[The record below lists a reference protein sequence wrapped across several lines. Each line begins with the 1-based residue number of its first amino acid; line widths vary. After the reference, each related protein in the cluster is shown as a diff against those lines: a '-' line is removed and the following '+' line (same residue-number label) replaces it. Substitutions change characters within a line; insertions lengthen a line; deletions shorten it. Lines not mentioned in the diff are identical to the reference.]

1 MRIFVTGSIAYDYI
15 MVFPG
20 RFRDHILPDKMH
32 VLSVSF
38 LVDSLTRL
46 RGGTGANICF
56 NLGLLGDHPYLVGTV
71 GEDFADYRAWLEGH
85 GVDCRTVKVITADYT
100 ASCFINTDLQD
111 NQITAFYPGAMAHAA
126 SISLRESGVTPDDLV
141 VIAPNDPGA
150 MNRYTSECIAGGI
163 PYLYDPSMQLP
174 RLERADLE
182 KGCRGARILA
192 GNDYEFGMMAGKLG
206 ISEAD
211 LRRLAPVTVMTRGEA
226 GALIT
231 VGKEQFD
238 IPPAKPKE
246 VLDPTGAGDAFR
258 AGFILGL
265 KQGLAWP
272 VVGRLAA
279 LSGVYAIEHKGPQQ
293 HSYTLDEFVARYQEN
308 FGSAPEIAT
317 TAGRSTST
325 R

>member
-1 MRIFVTGSIAYDYI
+1 MRVFVTGSIAYDYI

-20 RFRDHILPDKMH
+20 RFSDHILPDKMH

-46 RGGTGANICF
+46 RGGTGANISF
-56 NLGLLGDHPYLVGTV
+56 NLGLVGEHPLLVGTV
-71 GEDFADYRAWLEGH
+71 GEDFSEYRAWLEKH
-85 GVDCRTVKVITADYT
+85 GVDCRTVKVIAGDHT

-111 NQITAFYPGAMAHAA
+111 NQITAFYPGAMKHAA
-126 SISLRESGVTPDDLV
+126 SVSIKESGATKDDLV

-150 MNRYTSECIAGGI
+150 MNKYTDECIAAGI

-174 RLERADLE
+174 RLEAAAIE

-192 GNDYEFGMMAGKLG
+192 GNDYEFGMMAEKLG
-206 ISEAD
+206 ISETE
-211 LRRLAPVTVMTRGEA
+211 LRRIAPVTVMTRGEA

-231 VGKEQFD
+231 AGNEEFD

-258 AGFILGL
+258 AGFILGV
-265 KQGLAWP
+265 KQGLPWP

-293 HSYTLDEFVARYQEN
+293 HSYTLADFVARYKEN
-308 FGSAPEIAT
+308 FGSAPELALL
-317 TAGRSTST
+317 AKR
-325 R
+325 

>member
-1 MRIFVTGSIAYDYI
+1 MECAIFVTGSIAYDYI

-46 RGGTGANICF
+46 RGGTGANIAF
-56 NLGLLGDHPYLVGTV
+56 NLGLLGEQPFLVGTV
-71 GEDFADYRAWLEGH
+71 GEDFAEYRAWLEGH
-85 GVDCRTVKVITADYT
+85 GVDCRTVKVIAGDHT

-126 SISLRESGVTPDDLV
+126 SISITESGVTPDDLV
-141 VIAPNDPGA
+141 VIAPNDPAA
-150 MNRYTSECIAGGI
+150 MNRYTNECIAAGI

-174 RLERADLE
+174 RLEPADLE
-182 KGCRGARILA
+182 KGCRDARILA
-192 GNDYEFGMMAGKLG
+192 GNDYEFGMMAEKLG
-206 ISEAD
+206 ISETD
-211 LRRLAPVTVMTRGEA
+211 LRRMAPVTVMTRGEA

-231 VGKEQFD
+231 VGKEEFD

-258 AGFILGL
+258 AGFILGV
-265 KQGLAWP
+265 KQGLALARGRP
-272 VVGRLAA
+272 AGRPVGRLRHRA
-279 LSGVYAIEHKGPQQ
+279 
-293 HSYTLDEFVARYQEN
+293 
-308 FGSAPEIAT
+308 
-317 TAGRSTST
+317 
-325 R
+325 

>member
-1 MRIFVTGSIAYDYI
+1 MRVFVTGSIAFDYI

-56 NLGLLGDHPYLVGTV
+56 NLGLLREHPFLVGSV
-71 GEDFADYRAWLEGH
+71 GEDFAEYRAWLEDH
-85 GVDCRTVKVITADYT
+85 GVGCGTVKVIAGEHT

-126 SISLRESGVTPDDLV
+126 SISIAEAGATSDDLV

-150 MNRYTSECIAGGI
+150 MNRYTSECIAAKV

-174 RLERADLE
+174 RLEAADLE

-192 GNDYEFGMMAGKLG
+192 GNDYEFGMMAEKLA
-206 ISEAD
+206 ISEGD
-211 LRRLAPVTVMTRGEA
+211 LRRLVPITVMTRGEA

-231 VGKEQFD
+231 VGSEEFD
-238 IPPAKPKE
+238 IPPAKPRE

-265 KQGLAWP
+265 KQGLPWP

-279 LSGVYAIEHKGPQQ
+279 LAGVYAIEHKGPQQ
-293 HSYTLDEFVARYQEN
+293 HSYTLDDFLERYTEN
-308 FGSAPEIAT
+308 FGSAPEITRSAT
-317 TAGRSTST
+317 
-325 R
+325 